1 MIGTYEENTK
11 NDELRFDFS
20 FNNEEEIQA
29 LIPLGLAK
37 C

>member
-29 LIPLGLAK
+29 SNL
-37 C
+37 